1 MSEWRE
7 CRLGDIGT
15 VVGGGTPSRERADYW
30 DGPIP
35 WLTPGELTGN
45 RKKYVSKTQDGISTL
60 GLAASGAKLL
70 SVGSLLITS
79 RASIG
84 SCALAGKPMAT
95 NQGFTN
101 LTPGSDVDPSFLFHL
116 GLTLG
121 REMTR
126 RASGTTFL
134 EISGREFGR
143 IAIWLPPLEE
153 QRRIA
158 EILDTIDETI
168 QATERV
174 IAKLRCHLSGVR
186 ADLLE
191 PRHDWQNGPADA
203 LLKAIDSGKSPDVGN
218 RRPGPAEWGVLKV
231 SAVYYDGFRP
241 RETKAVPPAL
251 VRKADEVHH
260 GDVLMTRA
268 NTTALVGMCCY
279 VENPPPR
286 LQLSDKTLR
295 LVPNSRVQPMFLAL
309 LLQSPSV
316 RSQIERDGTGSSGS
330 MKNISQEEIHKLT
343 VSWPPVHTQDKILWS
358 LGTIVSRIRSDLE
371 HLQKLH
377 RTRAGLAADLLSGRV
392 RTVAA

>member
-1 MSEWRE
+1 MGEWRE

-174 IAKLRCHLSGVR
+174 IAKRRQLRNGMISDLIEHASGGWPSARLSSVMSTFVDGDWIEAPFITNRGIRLIQTGNVGVGVYLDKLESQRFISPATFDLLHCSEVR
-186 ADLLE
+186 AGDLLIC
-191 PRHDWQNGPADA
+191 RLADPVGRA
-203 LLKAIDSGKSPDVGN
+203 CIAPPDVGDAITAVDCTIARVN
-218 RRPGPAEWGVLKV
+218 R
-231 SAVYYDGFRP
+231 S
-241 RETKAVPPAL
+241 
-251 VRKADEVHH
+251 KADTSFLRY
-260 GDVLMTRA
+260 LMST
-268 NTTALVGMCCY
+268 
-279 VENPPPR
+279 PR
-286 LQLSDKTLR
+286 W
-295 LVPNSRVQPMFLAL
+295 A
-309 LLQSPSV
+309 
-316 RSQIERDGTGSSGS
+316 
-330 MKNISQEEIHKLT
+330 
-343 VSWPPVHTQDKILWS
+343 WS
-358 LGTIVSRIRSDLE
+358 L
-371 HLQKLH
+371 
-377 RTRAGLAADLLSGRV
+377 
-392 RTVAA
+392 

>member
-1 MSEWRE
+1 MDEWRE

-15 VVGGGTPSRERADYW
+15 VVGGATPSRERADYW

-35 WLTPGELTGN
+35 WLTPGEITGS
-45 RKKYVSKTQDGISTL
+45 REKYVSETQDGISIL

-70 SVGSLLITS
+70 SAGSLLITS

-84 SCALAGKPMAT
+84 SCALAGKPLAT

-101 LTPGSDVDPSFLFHL
+101 LTPGTDIDPSFLFHL

-143 IAIWLPPLEE
+143 IVVRLPSLEE

-174 IAKLRCHLSGVR
+174 IAKLRSAHEALQQQLVPQRARDGVR
-186 ADLLE
+186 ETRLGALIDPERPIVYGILMPGE
-191 PRHDWQNGPADA
+191 HVIGGVPVIKVKDIKDGRIANKRA
-203 LLKAIDSGKSPDVGN
+203 LLHTSQLIDRQYSRS
-218 RRPGPAEWGVLKV
+218 R
-231 SAVYYDGFRP
+231 
-241 RETKAVPPAL
+241 
-251 VRKADEVHH
+251 VRKGDILFTIRGSVGRTAVVLEAHDGANITQDTARIAVTSVNRSYLVAAMATERVTRFIDVHTIGQAVKGVNLRELRRTPILLIGRDEQEIA
-260 GDVLMTRA
+260 GAVLDDSIA
-268 NTTALVGMCCY
+268 SIS
-279 VENPPPR
+279 VECGR
-286 LQLSDKTLR
+286 LEKLR
-295 LVPNSRVQPMFLAL
+295 LLR
-309 LLQSPSV
+309 
-316 RSQIERDGTGSSGS
+316 TGLS
-330 MKNISQEEIHKLT
+330 
-343 VSWPPVHTQDKILWS
+343 
-358 LGTIVSRIRSDLE
+358 
-371 HLQKLH
+371 
-377 RTRAGLAADLLSGRV
+377 ADLLSGRV